1 MPCVHDPEFGMQD
14 AAGEL
19 PQGHVPHLGTWPR
32 VRGAV
37 ARLALSPVRRVD
49 VWTLTSVLSRCHQ
62 RPHFT
67 GGEMEALT
75 GPGSL
80 RAAQVRSP
88 GLHGLR
94 PRPLAPWLSCP
105 PEPHPHPALHP
116 VENDPSPGRP
126 PSWRPRGA
134 GAAFPGLSPC
144 PWAQRPRPGS
154 RLPWAASTRRSV
166 DFLASDGLL
175 VATARE
181 TFLASRCC
189 SLLRRASPCRARP
202 AVRVTP
208 AEPEGPRP
216 FPRSPPCTPTAQSQR
231 HVPGGGG
238 PGPGRTG
245 REDESLT
252 PMSGPVRDQ

>member
-105 PEPHPHPALHP
+105 PEPHPHPALRP
-116 VENDPSPGRP
+116 VENDPPALAARPPGDRGEQGRPFPASPLVPGRRGPGRAAAYLGLPAPAGQWTSWPATGCWWPRPGRRSWPAAAAACSEGPLPAGPGRP
-126 PSWRPRGA
+126 
-134 GAAFPGLSPC
+134 
-144 PWAQRPRPGS
+144 
-154 RLPWAASTRRSV
+154 
-166 DFLASDGLL
+166 
-175 VATARE
+175 
-181 TFLASRCC
+181 
-189 SLLRRASPCRARP
+189 
-202 AVRVTP
+202 
-208 AEPEGPRP
+208 
-216 FPRSPPCTPTAQSQR
+216 
-231 HVPGGGG
+231 
-238 PGPGRTG
+238 
-245 REDESLT
+245 
-252 PMSGPVRDQ
+252 